1 MGSFVI
7 FGAGGRAGRHAVA
20 EARRRG
26 HRVTAVVRDPSRHP
40 APAAEGVRPAAGD
53 VTDPASVAALA
64 AGHDAA
70 INTAAVYGEGT
81 DPAAFFPAAARAL
94 AAGLADAGVH
104 RLVTVGLAPV
114 LPGPDGVRQ
123 LDTPE
128 FPAQFRPFCAAHAAG
143 LDALRAEAGAL
154 DWLYLAP
161 AGDFVHDSPRP
172 SGRYETRPHSD
183 PQARVT
189 YADFALAL
197 LDEAADPRHHRTHL
211 SVT

>member
-1 MGSFVI
+1 MGSYIV
-7 FGAGGRAGRHAVA
+7 FGAGGRAGRQAVA
-20 EARRRG
+20 EALRRG

-40 APAAEGVRPAAGD
+40 ALAAEGVRVAAGD

-70 INTAAVYGEGT
+70 VNTAAVYGEGT

-94 AAGLADAGVH
+94 AAGLAEAGVG
-104 RLVTVGLAPV
+104 RLVTAGLAPV
-114 LPGPDGVRQ
+114 LPGPDGVRL
-123 LDTPE
+123 LDGPD

-143 LDALRAEAGAL
+143 LDALRAEGGAL

-161 AGDFVHDSPRP
+161 AGDFAHDAAPA
-172 SGRYETRPHSD
+172 GRYEPRPHADTS
-183 PQARVT
+183 ARIT

-197 LDEAADPRHHRTHL
+197 LDEAASPAHHRTHL
-211 SVT
+211 AVT